1 MIIYSPKRY
10 EVVPGFT
17 GREALGQESELD
29 FGLRASFSGFWCII
43 ICNLVGG
50 QDELRPDQR
59 DTDSLP
65 PYDVL
70 DPLLHTYVEEDR
82 KLRDRGDGL

>member
-1 MIIYSPKRY
+1 M
-10 EVVPGFT
+10 
-17 GREALGQESELD
+17 D

-82 KLRDRGDGL
+82 KLTEIVAMGFDEATVK